1 MNAKFFGKISVLF
14 FTVTFLLPH
23 TAHATPISSQVE
35 HSENISTTNSYYS
48 EILSESAYIIS
59 PQELEEMG
67 YSEEIIHQQKEALK
81 ALPVFVKNQNDET
94 TETQQSITH
103 KYRAQSV
110 HENSRIGILN
120 KTQSSLR
127 NTYQIRNTSGETF
140 HFRQKG
146 VFDVNVRS
154 AKTVSPG
161 FGKGR
166 VMYHSLES
174 SLPTAKVWTVWREN
188 TNQEFEMPYR
198 THYSSRVYPSIEKIE
213 RYSLAQ

>member
-1 MNAKFFGKISVLF
+1 
-14 FTVTFLLPH
+14 
-23 TAHATPISSQVE
+23 
-35 HSENISTTNSYYS
+35 
-48 EILSESAYIIS
+48 
-59 PQELEEMG
+59 MG

-146 VFDVNVRS
+146 GLRCKRS
-154 AKTVSPG
+154 
-161 FGKGR
+161 
-166 VMYHSLES
+166 LCQN
-174 SLPTAKVWTVWREN
+174 SLPRLWQGTGYVSFTRVRLTYSKSLDSVAREYK
-188 TNQEFEMPYR
+188 PG
-198 THYSSRVYPSIEKIE
+198 V
-213 RYSLAQ
+213 